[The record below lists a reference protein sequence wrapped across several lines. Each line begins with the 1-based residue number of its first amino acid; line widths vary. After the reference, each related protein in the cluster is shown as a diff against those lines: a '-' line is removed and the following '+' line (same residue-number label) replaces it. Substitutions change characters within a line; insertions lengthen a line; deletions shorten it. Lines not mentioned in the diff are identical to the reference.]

1 MGWGCFVCLGPVQE
15 TCNIKMNLLATAVI
29 QPRISW
35 FHFPFPVDFGSE
47 LRGIFLLLE
56 FRFTLR
62 LLGKD
67 KDPGSSNWILWV
79 PCWSLGTSED
89 FVYCPGANCRM
100 AETVCYMQFDV
111 SEIPDNQHSIL
122 SALSFENHSQTRY
135 PGSHFL
141 YLPHLCYWNQYYF
154 YRFLSS
160 IEWHS

>member
-1 MGWGCFVCLGPVQE
+1 
-15 TCNIKMNLLATAVI
+15 MNLLATAVI

-67 KDPGSSNWILWV
+67 KAAAAGFFGCPVDLWGHQKILFIVLGLTAEWQRL
-79 PCWSLGTSED
+79 CAICSLM
-89 FVYCPGANCRM
+89 CR
-100 AETVCYMQFDV
+100 
-111 SEIPDNQHSIL
+111 EIPDNQHSIL

-141 YLPHLCYWNQYYF
+141 YLPHLCY
-154 YRFLSS
+154 
-160 IEWHS
+160 